1 MDFIK
6 RISLAF
12 LLLGT
17 SVTGMAQ
24 TPQSDNSFSHTVM
37 RGQTLYSI
45 ASMYG
50 VSMDD
55 IVGLNPG
62 SDKQLKA
69 GQTLRIP
76 QQTKSADGAV
86 QRRLH
91 FHTIQPGETL
101 YRITQKYQVSADIIC
116 KANPGLS
123 AQNFR
128 TGQVIVIPITES
140 TVKPTQ
146 PVATQPEAP
155 AQKVEK
161 QPASPCREMH
171 KVKRKET
178 IFSISRQYGI
188 SEKELID
195 ANPELKKGKLKR
207 GKYLCIPHKKV
218 VEKKPQLEL
227 RIPSNEELI
236 AKSQPVTKKLESI
249 DAALVLPFQL
259 DVAGGQQALM
269 VEYYEG
275 FLLAVDSLKREGVN
289 INLHVFDTGE
299 RTASLDALLAKP
311 ELKQMDIIFGP
322 GHAEH
327 VKPVS
332 DFCQENGIR
341 LVIPFTSK
349 ESEVF
354 TNPHIYQINTPQSYL
369 YAQVYKLFADQFAAY
384 NIVFVEINDGKDKT
398 DYIKGLKL
406 ELDTRGIGHKTIPMP
421 EIVEETKGTGED
433 KEEIITVPGLT
444 NALDSTK
451 HNIIIPTSGTNT
463 ALTQLLPLI
472 QLVVRTD
479 EVPYQVHLFGY
490 PEWQKYY
497 NDHLQ
502 AFYELDTYFYS
513 SFYTNNLLPSS
524 KAFHNKFRSLF
535 NKEMHL
541 TYPKYGMLGFDT
553 GYYFLRGLSRYGSKL
568 EENLPKYDIVPV
580 QTGFHFE
587 RVNNWG
593 GFINKKVFFVHMTS
607 DHELIKMDFE
617 Q

>member
-433 KEEIITVPGLT
+433 KEEVITVPGLT

>member
-76 QQTKSADGAV
+76 QQTKSADGTV

-146 PVATQPEAP
+146 LVATQPEAP

-275 FLLAVDSLKREGVN
+275 FLLAVDSLKHEGVN

-384 NIVFVEINDGKDKT
+384 NIVFIEINDGKDKT

>member
-69 GQTLRIP
+69 GQTMRIP

-433 KEEIITVPGLT
+433 KEEVITVPGLT

-479 EVPYQVHLFGY
+479 EVPYQVYLFGY

>member
-227 RIPSNEELI
+227 QIPSNEELI

-327 VKPVS
+327 VKPIS

>member
-275 FLLAVDSLKREGVN
+275 FLLAVDSLKHEGVN

-327 VKPVS
+327 VKPIS

-369 YAQVYKLFADQFAAY
+369 YSQVYKLFADQFAAY
-384 NIVFVEINDGKDKT
+384 NIVFIEINDGKDKI

-433 KEEIITVPGLT
+433 KEEVITVPGLT

>member
-275 FLLAVDSLKREGVN
+275 FLLAVDSLKHEGVN

-502 AFYELDTYFYS
+502 AFYELDTFFYS

>member
-327 VKPVS
+327 VKPIS

-433 KEEIITVPGLT
+433 KEEVITVPGLT

>member
-195 ANPELKKGKLKR
+195 ANPELKKSKLKR

-289 INLHVFDTGE
+289 INLHMFDTGE

-327 VKPVS
+327 VKPIS

>member
-1 MDFIK
+1 MNFFK
-6 RISLAF
+6 HISLAT
-12 LLLGT
+12 LVWLGT
-17 SVTGMAQ
+17 SMSGVAQ
-24 TPQSDNSFSHTVM
+24 VPQADNSFSHTVM

-50 VSMDD
+50 VSIDD
-55 IVGLNPG
+55 IVGMNPG

-69 GQTLRIP
+69 GATLRIP
-76 QQTKSADGAV
+76 QQTKAADGTV

-101 YRITQKYQVSADIIC
+101 YRITQKYQVGADIIC

-140 TVKPTQ
+140 TVQKPVEEQQSVAEQKPTGQ
-146 PVATQPEAP
+146 AS
-155 AQKVEK
+155 
-161 QPASPCREMH
+161 ASPCREMH

-188 SEKELID
+188 SEQELIE
-195 ANPELKKGKLKR
+195 ANPELKKGKLKK
-207 GKYLCIPHKKV
+207 GKFLCIPHKKV

-236 AKSQPVTKKLESI
+236 AKNTPATKQLGSI
-249 DAALVLPFQL
+249 DAALILPFQL
-259 DVAGGQQALM
+259 EDGGGIQAQM

-275 FLLAVDSLKREGVN
+275 FLLAVDSLKRGGVS
-289 INLHVFDTGE
+289 INLHVFDTGD
-299 RTASLDALLAKP
+299 RTTSINDLLAKP

-322 GHAEH
+322 RHVEH
-327 VKPVS
+327 VKPLS
-332 DFCQENGIR
+332 DFAKENGIR

-349 ESEVF
+349 DSEVF
-354 TNPHIYQINTPQSYL
+354 NNPYIYQINTPQSYL
-369 YAQVYKLFADQFAAY
+369 YAQVYKLFVEQFSAY
-384 NIVFVEINDGKDKT
+384 NIIFIDVNDGKDKT
-398 DYIKGLKL
+398 DYINGLKL
-406 ELDTRGIGHKTIPMP
+406 ELDTRGISHRTIPMP
-421 EIVEETKGTGED
+421 EVVETKED
-433 KEEIITVPGLT
+433 DVEIITVPTLT
-444 NALDSTK
+444 NAMDSTK

-463 ALTQLLPLI
+463 ALIKLLPVL
-472 QLVVRTD
+472 QLVARFED
-479 EVPYQVHLFGY
+479 NPYEMHLFGY

-524 KAFHNKFRSLF
+524 KAFHNKFRSMF
-535 NKEMHL
+535 NKEMYV
-541 TYPKYGMLGFDT
+541 TYPKAGMLGFDT
-553 GYYFLRGLSRYGSKL
+553 GYYFLQGLSRYGDKL
-568 EENLPKYDIVPV
+568 EVNLPKYDIVPV

-593 GFINKKVFFVHMTS
+593 GFINKKVFFVHMTRN
-607 DHELIKMDFE
+607 HELIKMDFE

>member
-1 MDFIK
+1 
-6 RISLAF
+6 
-12 LLLGT
+12 
-17 SVTGMAQ
+17 
-24 TPQSDNSFSHTVM
+24 
-37 RGQTLYSI
+37 
-45 ASMYG
+45 
-50 VSMDD
+50 
-55 IVGLNPG
+55 
-62 SDKQLKA
+62 
-69 GQTLRIP
+69 
-76 QQTKSADGAV
+76 
-86 QRRLH
+86 
-91 FHTIQPGETL
+91 
-101 YRITQKYQVSADIIC
+101 
-116 KANPGLS
+116 
-123 AQNFR
+123 
-128 TGQVIVIPITES
+128 
-140 TVKPTQ
+140 
-146 PVATQPEAP
+146 
-155 AQKVEK
+155 
-161 QPASPCREMH
+161 
-171 KVKRKET
+171 
-178 IFSISRQYGI
+178 
-188 SEKELID
+188 
-195 ANPELKKGKLKR
+195 
-207 GKYLCIPHKKV
+207 
-218 VEKKPQLEL
+218 
-227 RIPSNEELI
+227 
-236 AKSQPVTKKLESI
+236 
-249 DAALVLPFQL
+249 
-259 DVAGGQQALM
+259 
-269 VEYYEG
+269 
-275 FLLAVDSLKREGVN
+275 
-289 INLHVFDTGE
+289 
-299 RTASLDALLAKP
+299 
-311 ELKQMDIIFGP
+311 MDIIFGP

-327 VKPVS
+327 VKPIS

-433 KEEIITVPGLT
+433 KEEVITVPGLT
-444 NALDSTK
+444 NTLDSTK

>member
-24 TPQSDNSFSHTVM
+24 APQPDNSFSHTVM

-327 VKPVS
+327 VKPIS

-406 ELDTRGIGHKTIPMP
+406 ELDTRGISHKTIPMP

-433 KEEIITVPGLT
+433 KEEVVTVPGLT

>member
-24 TPQSDNSFSHTVM
+24 APQLDNSFSHTVM

-50 VSMDD
+50 ISMDD

-76 QQTKSADGAV
+76 QQTKSVDGTV

-275 FLLAVDSLKREGVN
+275 FLLAVDSLKHEGVN

-327 VKPVS
+327 VKPIS

>member
-195 ANPELKKGKLKR
+195 ANPELKKSKLKR

-327 VKPVS
+327 VKPIS

-433 KEEIITVPGLT
+433 KEEVITVPGLT

-568 EENLPKYDIVPV
+568 EENLPKCDIVPV

-607 DHELIKMDFE
+607 DHELIKMDFK

>member
-327 VKPVS
+327 VKPIS

-384 NIVFVEINDGKDKT
+384 NIVFVEINDVKDKT

-433 KEEIITVPGLT
+433 KEEVITVPGLT

>member
-24 TPQSDNSFSHTVM
+24 APQPDNSFSHTVM

-140 TVKPTQ
+140 TVKPMQ

>member
-24 TPQSDNSFSHTVM
+24 APQPDNSFSHTVM

-76 QQTKSADGAV
+76 QQTKSADGTV

-146 PVATQPEAP
+146 PVATQPGAP

-195 ANPELKKGKLKR
+195 ANPELKNGKLKR

-236 AKSQPVTKKLESI
+236 AKSQPITKKLESI

-259 DVAGGQQALM
+259 DVAEGQQALM

-275 FLLAVDSLKREGVN
+275 FLLAIDSLKHEGVN

-311 ELKQMDIIFGP
+311 ELKQMDVIFGP

-327 VKPVS
+327 VKPLS
-332 DFCQENGIR
+332 DFAKENGIR

-354 TNPHIYQINTPQSYL
+354 TNPYIYQINTPQSYL

-398 DYIKGLKL
+398 DYIKGLKQ
-406 ELDTRGIGHKTIPMP
+406 ELDTRGIGYQTIPMP
-421 EIVEETKGTGED
+421 EIVEETKGKGED
-433 KEEIITVPGLT
+433 KKEIVTVPGLT

-568 EENLPKYDIVPV
+568 EENLPKYEIVPV

-593 GFINKKVFFVHMTS
+593 GFINKKVFFVHMTR
-607 DHELIKMDFE
+607 DHELIKIDFE

>member
-275 FLLAVDSLKREGVN
+275 FLLAVDSLKHEGVN

-327 VKPVS
+327 VKPIS

-384 NIVFVEINDGKDKT
+384 NIVFIEINDGKDKI

-433 KEEIITVPGLT
+433 KEEVITVPGLT